1 MTWAKQDGEMEHE
14 GHVGRP
20 ARDLVSMLC
29 ELTGGLPLYVLPVG
43 LYFCLHYHYMKLS

>member
-29 ELTGGLPLYVLPVG
+29 ELTGGPPLCT
-43 LYFCLHYHYMKLS
+43 YFLLGYISVYITTI